1 MKTPVSTTERP
12 PLADETPGLVSRALA
27 ALVTRIAT
35 RPGATLWI
43 VALVT
48 VVSLGISLRFL
59 SFRTDRADLISP
71 SEEFHQRWL
80 RFVNEF
86 GDQSEIVVVVE
97 GPHAA
102 IVRSA
107 MDELGPKIEAESDL
121 FDSVYYRFDP
131 SGLRSKALQFLDPES
146 LEAGLK
152 QLSVYRPVLA
162 GHWDRAGLEFYS
174 RQLAMMVAGGA
185 IDPADAAG
193 QPELTP
199 DAGID
204 PAAMSSAA
212 MSQAR
217 SLAESLHGYIT
228 ESGTFVPPWPA
239 LMPVGES
246 FESSFAPR
254 YQITPSGKMGF
265 VLVSPIETNIDF
277 GGGSRSI
284 QRLRELTNE
293 VAARYDDVQI
303 GLTGIPILEA
313 DEMSRSQ
320 ADMSL
325 ATIIS
330 FGGIALLLV
339 FGFRGVR
346 HPLLGMVTLAIGV
359 VWALGWAT
367 LSVGH
372 LNILSVSFAAI
383 LAGLGDYGTHFLAR
397 YLELRREGE
406 DLVPALAN
414 TASSIGP
421 GIITAAITTA
431 LAFSC
436 AAATNFQG
444 VAELGIIAA
453 GGVCL
458 CAATAFI
465 VLPALVAIADRRRDP
480 TTFPTPFQGKLL
492 VRLTQ
497 TIPGRVVTVAIVM
510 VVLLACCTL
519 EITDDGIEPRVTY
532 DSNLLNLQADDVES
546 VQLLNHIFDETQGS
560 LLYAVSITDDPLRA
574 RLLAQEY
581 RALPTVGRVEELASY
596 LPAYPSPET
605 RLLIQGFHSQLEH
618 LSALPREFPG
628 LDPLSI
634 GRGLEELYQ
643 SLKDRTEVD
652 AVVAARKLDEF
663 LNELERIPVGAQVEV
678 LSNYQYGMLSSLQGQ
693 LTALADLA
701 DDEPVSPDDFAVQ
714 VRSRFVSDQG
724 RWLVRVY
731 PKDQIWDAAPLEA
744 FVNDVRSVD
753 PDVTGTPLQNH
764 EAARSIRESYL
775 HAALY
780 AAVVITLVLLTN
792 ILTLRTIMLSIAL
805 PVLVVVFAVLMS
817 GGLAEIHWNTVL
829 IVYIVLAV
837 AVSAVL
843 EPRGMFGTFVALMP
857 PVLGTVVMFGILALI
872 GQDLN
877 PANMIVLPLILGIG
891 VDNGVHAYHD
901 FRSQRRGNYRMASS
915 VISAITLNSLTTMIG
930 FGSMMVADHRGLAS
944 LGLVLAIGV
953 GSCLSVAMLPLPAL
967 LTLVSRRMGRA
978 SLNADKSSPPA
989 VTLAA
994 NTVIAPV
1001 DDAASQTGPAAELQD
1016 EHRRLPKAG

>member
-1 MKTPVSTTERP
+1 MNRSDSTPERP
-12 PLADETPGLVSRALA
+12 PLNEEKPGLLARALA

-35 RPGATLWI
+35 RPWTSLGIAAVIT
-43 VALVT
+43 AAA
-48 VVSLGISLRFL
+48 LGISLRFL
-59 SFRTDRADLISP
+59 TFRTNRADLISP
-71 SEEFHQRWL
+71 SEEFHRRWL
-80 RFVNEF
+80 RYVDEF

-97 GPHAA
+97 GEHESTVCA
-102 IVRSA
+102 VL
-107 MDELGPKIEAESDL
+107 DDLGPRIESESEL
-121 FDSVYYRFDP
+121 FDHVFYRFDT
-131 SGLRSKALQFLDPES
+131 SGLRSKALQFLDPEA
-146 LEAGLK
+146 LESGLK
-152 QLSVYRPVLA
+152 QLSAYRPVLA
-162 GHWDRAGLEFYS
+162 GHWDHAGLEAYS
-174 RQLAMMVAGGA
+174 RQLAMMVSAATRNNPATVEALQSLPPDAA
-185 IDPADAAG
+185 IDT
-193 QPELTP
+193 EM
-199 DAGID
+199 
-204 PAAMSSAA
+204 MSSAA

-217 SLAESLHGYIT
+217 SLAESLHGFIT
-228 ESGTFVPPWPA
+228 QSGTFEPPWPS
-239 LMPVGES
+239 LMPAGGSLET
-246 FESSFAPR
+246 SFAPQ
-254 YQITPSGKMGF
+254 YQLTPSGKMGF
-265 VLVSPIETNIDF
+265 ILVSPIETNSDF

-284 QRLRELTNE
+284 QRLRALTEE
-293 VAARYDDVQI
+293 VAADYEGVRI

-313 DEMSRSQ
+313 DEMQRSQ

-325 ATIIS
+325 ATVVS
-330 FGGIALLLV
+330 FGGIALLLM
-339 FGFRGVR
+339 FGFRGFR

-367 LSVGH
+367 LAVGH

-383 LAGLGDYGTHFLAR
+383 LAGLGDYGTHYLAR

-406 DLVPALAN
+406 DLIPALAK

-421 GIITAAITTA
+421 GIVTAAITTA

-458 CAATAFI
+458 CAATAFV
-465 VLPALVAIADRRRDP
+465 VLPALVSIADKRRDP
-480 TTFPTPFQGKLL
+480 SRFPTPFQGKFL
-492 VRLTQ
+492 VWLARYT
-497 TIPGRVVTVAIVM
+497 PGRVVTVAAATIL
-510 VVLLACCTL
+510 LLAASTFR
-519 EITDDGIEPRVTY
+519 ISKDGGIEPRVAY

-546 VQLLNHIFDETQGS
+546 VKLLNRIFDETQGS
-560 LLYAVSITDDPLRA
+560 LLYAVSISDDPLKA

-581 RALPTVGRVEELASY
+581 RSLPSVGRVEELASY

-605 RLLIQGFHSQLEH
+605 RLLIQGFHSQLQH

-634 GRGLEELYQ
+634 GRGLEELYL
-643 SLKDRTEVD
+643 SLKDRNEVD
-652 AVVAARKLDEF
+652 AVAAARKLDEF
-663 LNELERIPVGAQVEV
+663 LNELERIPVAAQVEV
-678 LSNYQYGMLSSLQGQ
+678 LSTYQYGMLSSLQGQ
-693 LTALADLA
+693 LKALADLA
-701 DDEPVSPDDFAVQ
+701 NDEPVSPDDFAEP

-731 PKDQIWDAAPLEA
+731 PKDQIWDAEPLEA

-780 AAVVITLVLLTN
+780 AAVVITLVLLTD
-792 ILTLRTIMLSIAL
+792 ILSTRTILLSVAL
-805 PVLVVVFAVLMS
+805 PVLVVVFAVYMS
-817 GGLAEIHWNTVL
+817 GGLSEVSWNAVL

-837 AVSAVL
+837 AVSVVL
-843 EPRGMFGTFVALMP
+843 EPRGLFGTLVALMP
-857 PVLGTVVMFGILALI
+857 PVLGTCAMFGVLALM

-901 FRSQRRGNYRMASS
+901 FRSQRPGRYRMASS
-915 VISAITLNSLTTMIG
+915 VISAITLNSMTTIIG
-930 FGSMMVADHRGLAS
+930 FGSMMVADHKGLAS

-967 LTLVSRRMGRA
+967 LTLVSRRMGR
-978 SLNADKSSPPA
+978 
-989 VTLAA
+989 LAA
-994 NTVIAPV
+994 EPGVEVQAEDGVIAALTAVPNTTR
-1001 DDAASQTGPAAELQD
+1001 QPAGKEID
-1016 EHRRLPKAG
+1016 RERLPKAG